1 MLTCIITKQDTKAE
15 LNWLPVVNAEDV
27 RQSRFTIR
35 AKGNTKG
42 QDNKSQSNIKVQ
54 SYNQGKGY
62 SKGQFECQEL
72 DQGRLNI
79 TFKRLQ
85 IQNFKGMYATNMQ

>member
-54 SYNQGKGY
+54 SYN
-62 SKGQFECQEL
+62 
-72 DQGRLNI
+72 
-79 TFKRLQ
+79 
-85 IQNFKGMYATNMQ
+85 